1 MKMSFRWYGE
11 QDPVSLEYI
20 SQIPAMRS
28 VVSAVYSVP
37 VGEIWPM
44 EEILKIK
51 KACED
56 HGLIFDI
63 VESVPVHEDIKLG
76 KPTRDKYI
84 EVYCQNIRNLSKAG
98 VKVICYN
105 FMPVFDWLRSDLSH
119 VNADGSTSLVYRDET
134 VLGMDPRKGDLSL
147 PGWDSSYTKEG
158 LGALLEEYKSV
169 DEEKLWENMEYFLK
183 GIIPTCEECDVKMAI
198 HPDDPPWGIFGLP
211 RVITCEEN
219 LDRFLKL
226 VDSPYNGL
234 TFCTGSL
241 GVDPKNDIPSMVRK
255 YSAMDRIP
263 FMHIR
268 NIKFTGERDF
278 DETAHKTEYGS
289 LDIYGIVK
297 ALVETGF
304 DGYIRPDHGRMIWAK
319 PADPATVFMTEPWA
333 PLTSTDF
340 GKPSKRTARNKPHGD
355 KAFYKKRRRL
365 CLQELRF
372 QGSAFGQDQQK
383 PLSEVPLFN
392 TY

>member
-11 QDPVSLEYI
+11 SDPVSLEYI

-51 KACED
+51 EACEK
-56 HGLIFDI
+56 HGLVFDI

-84 EVYCQNIRNLSKAG
+84 EVYCRNIRNLSAAG

-119 VNADGSTSLVYRDET
+119 KNPDGSTSLVYRDST
-134 VLGMDPRKGDLSL
+134 VLAMDPRKGDLSL

-158 LGALLEEYKSV
+158 LDALLNEYK
-169 DEEKLWENMEYFLK
+169 DIDDKKLWENMEYFLK

-211 RVITCEEN
+211 RVITNEEN
-219 LDRFLKL
+219 LDKFLKL

-241 GVDPKNDIPSMVRK
+241 GVDPKNDIPAMVRK
-255 YSAMDRIP
+255 YSEMGRIH

-268 NIKFTGERDF
+268 NIKHTGERDF

-289 LDIYGIVK
+289 LDIFGIVK
-297 ALVETGF
+297 SLHETGF
-304 DGYIRPDHGRMIWAK
+304 DGFVRPDHGRMIWGETGRPGYGLYDRAMGAAYINGLFEAVEK
-319 PADPATVFMTEPWA
+319 M
-333 PLTSTDF
+333 
-340 GKPSKRTARNKPHGD
+340 SK
-355 KAFYKKRRRL
+355 
-365 CLQELRF
+365 
-372 QGSAFGQDQQK
+372 
-383 PLSEVPLFN
+383 
-392 TY
+392 

>member
-11 QDPVSLEYI
+11 NDPVSLEYI
-20 SQIPAMRS
+20 SQIPAMHS
-28 VVSAVYSVP
+28 VVSAVYTVP

-51 KACED
+51 EQCEA
-56 HGLIFDI
+56 HGLVFDV

-76 KPTRDKYI
+76 KPSRDKYI
-84 EVYCQNIRNLSKAG
+84 DVYNQNIRNLSSAG

-119 VNADGSTSLVYRDET
+119 LNADGSTSLVYRDKT
-134 VLGMDPRKGDLSL
+134 VLAMDPRSGDLSL

-158 LGALLEEYKSV
+158 LGALLEEYKNV
-169 DEEKLWENMEYFLK
+169 DESKLWDNLEYFLK
-183 GIIPTCEECDVKMAI
+183 AIIPVCEECDVKMAI

-211 RVITCEEN
+211 RIITSEKN

-226 VDSPYNGL
+226 VDSPCNGL
-234 TFCTGSL
+234 TLCTGSL
-241 GVDPKNDIPSMVRK
+241 GADPSNDITAMVKK
-255 YSAMDRIP
+255 YSAMNRIP

-297 ALVETGF
+297 ALYETGF
-304 DGYIRPDHGRMIWAK
+304 DGYIRPDHGRMIWGETGRPGYGLYDRALGAVYINGLWEAIEK
-319 PADPATVFMTEPWA
+319 D
-333 PLTSTDF
+333 
-340 GKPSKRTARNKPHGD
+340 R
-355 KAFYKKRRRL
+355 KAEK
-365 CLQELRF
+365 
-372 QGSAFGQDQQK
+372 
-383 PLSEVPLFN
+383 
-392 TY
+392 

>member
-11 QDPVSLEYI
+11 NDPVSLEYI
-20 SQIPAMRS
+20 SQIPAMHS
-28 VVSAVYSVP
+28 VVSAVYTVP

-51 KACED
+51 EQCEA
-56 HGLIFDI
+56 HGLVFDV

-76 KPTRDKYI
+76 KPSRDKYI
-84 EVYCQNIRNLSKAG
+84 DVYNQNIRNLSSAG

-119 VNADGSTSLVYRDET
+119 LNADGSTSLVYRDKT
-134 VLGMDPRKGDLSL
+134 VLAMDPRSGDLSL

-158 LGALLEEYKSV
+158 LGALLEEYKNV
-169 DEEKLWENMEYFLK
+169 DESKLWDNLEYFLK
-183 GIIPTCEECDVKMAI
+183 AIIPVCEECDVKMAI

-211 RVITCEEN
+211 RIITSEKN

-234 TFCTGSL
+234 TLCTGSL
-241 GVDPKNDIPSMVRK
+241 GADPLNDITAMVKK
-255 YSAMDRIP
+255 YSAMNRIP

-297 ALVETGF
+297 ALYETGF
-304 DGYIRPDHGRMIWAK
+304 DGYIRPDHGRMIWGETGRPGYGLYDRALGAVYINGLWEAIEK
-319 PADPATVFMTEPWA
+319 D
-333 PLTSTDF
+333 
-340 GKPSKRTARNKPHGD
+340 R
-355 KAFYKKRRRL
+355 KAEK
-365 CLQELRF
+365 
-372 QGSAFGQDQQK
+372 
-383 PLSEVPLFN
+383 
-392 TY
+392 

>member
-11 QDPVSLEYI
+11 NDPVSLEYI
-20 SQIPAMRS
+20 SQIPAMHS
-28 VVSAVYSVP
+28 VVSAVYAVP

-51 KACED
+51 EQCEA
-56 HGLIFDI
+56 HGLVFDV

-76 KPTRDKYI
+76 KPSRDKYI
-84 EVYCQNIRNLSKAG
+84 DVYNQNIRNLSSAG

-119 VNADGSTSLVYRDET
+119 LNADGSTSLVYRDKT
-134 VLGMDPRKGDLSL
+134 VLAMDPRSGDLSL

-158 LGALLEEYKSV
+158 LGALLEEYKNV
-169 DEEKLWENMEYFLK
+169 DESKLWDNLEYFLK
-183 GIIPTCEECDVKMAI
+183 AIIPVCEECDVKMAI

-211 RVITCEEN
+211 RIITSEKN

-234 TFCTGSL
+234 TLCTGSL
-241 GVDPKNDIPSMVRK
+241 GADPSNDITAMVKK
-255 YSAMDRIP
+255 YSAMNRIP

-297 ALVETGF
+297 ALYETGF
-304 DGYIRPDHGRMIWAK
+304 DGYIRPDHGRMIWGETGRPGYGLYDRALGAVYINGLWEAIEK
-319 PADPATVFMTEPWA
+319 D
-333 PLTSTDF
+333 
-340 GKPSKRTARNKPHGD
+340 R
-355 KAFYKKRRRL
+355 KAEK
-365 CLQELRF
+365 
-372 QGSAFGQDQQK
+372 
-383 PLSEVPLFN
+383 
-392 TY
+392 

>member
-11 QDPVSLEYI
+11 NDPVSLEYI
-20 SQIPAMRS
+20 SQIPAMHS
-28 VVSAVYSVP
+28 VVSAVYTVP

-51 KACED
+51 EQCEA
-56 HGLIFDI
+56 HGLVFDV

-76 KPTRDKYI
+76 KPSRDKYI
-84 EVYCQNIRNLSKAG
+84 DVYNQNIRNLSSAG

-119 VNADGSTSLVYRDET
+119 LNADGSTSLVYRDKT
-134 VLGMDPRKGDLSL
+134 VLAMDPRSGDLSL

-158 LGALLEEYKSV
+158 LGALLEEYKNV
-169 DEEKLWENMEYFLK
+169 DESKLWDNLEYFLK
-183 GIIPTCEECDVKMAI
+183 AIIPVCEECDVKMAI

-211 RVITCEEN
+211 RIITSEKN

-234 TFCTGSL
+234 TLCTGSL
-241 GVDPKNDIPSMVRK
+241 GADPSNDITAMVRK
-255 YSAMDRIP
+255 YSAMNRIP

-297 ALVETGF
+297 ALYETGF
-304 DGYIRPDHGRMIWAK
+304 DGYIRPDHGRMIWGETGRPGYGLYDRALGAVYINGLWEAIEK
-319 PADPATVFMTEPWA
+319 D
-333 PLTSTDF
+333 
-340 GKPSKRTARNKPHGD
+340 R
-355 KAFYKKRRRL
+355 KAEK
-365 CLQELRF
+365 
-372 QGSAFGQDQQK
+372 
-383 PLSEVPLFN
+383 
-392 TY
+392 

>member
-11 QDPVSLEYI
+11 NDPVSLEYI
-20 SQIPAMRS
+20 SQIPAMHS
-28 VVSAVYSVP
+28 VVSAVYTVP

-51 KACED
+51 EQCEA
-56 HGLIFDI
+56 HGLVFDV

-76 KPTRDKYI
+76 KPSRDKYI
-84 EVYCQNIRNLSKAG
+84 DVYNQNIRNLSSAG

-119 VNADGSTSLVYRDET
+119 LNADGSTSLVYRDKT
-134 VLGMDPRKGDLSL
+134 VLAMDPRSGDLSL

-158 LGALLEEYKSV
+158 LGALLEEYKNV
-169 DEEKLWENMEYFLK
+169 DESKLWDNLEYFLK
-183 GIIPTCEECDVKMAI
+183 AIIPVCEECDIKMAI

-211 RVITCEEN
+211 RIITSEKN

-234 TFCTGSL
+234 TLCTGSL
-241 GVDPKNDIPSMVRK
+241 GADPSNDITAMVKK
-255 YSAMDRIP
+255 YSAMNRIP

-297 ALVETGF
+297 ALYETGF
-304 DGYIRPDHGRMIWAK
+304 DGYIRPDHGRMIWGETGRPGYGLYDRALGAVYINGLWEAIEK
-319 PADPATVFMTEPWA
+319 D
-333 PLTSTDF
+333 
-340 GKPSKRTARNKPHGD
+340 R
-355 KAFYKKRRRL
+355 KAEK
-365 CLQELRF
+365 
-372 QGSAFGQDQQK
+372 
-383 PLSEVPLFN
+383 
-392 TY
+392 

>member
-11 QDPVSLEYI
+11 NDPVSLEYI
-20 SQIPAMRS
+20 SQIPAMHS
-28 VVSAVYSVP
+28 VVSAVYTVP

-51 KACED
+51 EQCEA
-56 HGLIFDI
+56 HGLVFDV

-76 KPTRDKYI
+76 KPSRDKYI
-84 EVYCQNIRNLSKAG
+84 DVYNQNIRNLSSAG

-119 VNADGSTSLVYRDET
+119 LNADGSTSLVYRDKT
-134 VLGMDPRKGDLSL
+134 VLAMDPRSGDLSL

-158 LGALLEEYKSV
+158 LGALLEEYKNV
-169 DEEKLWENMEYFLK
+169 DESKLWNNLEYFLK
-183 GIIPTCEECDVKMAI
+183 AIIPVCEECDVKMAI

-211 RVITCEEN
+211 RIITSEKN

-234 TFCTGSL
+234 TLCTGSL
-241 GVDPKNDIPSMVRK
+241 GADPSNDITAMVKK
-255 YSAMDRIP
+255 YSAMNRIP

-297 ALVETGF
+297 ALYETGF
-304 DGYIRPDHGRMIWAK
+304 DGYIRPDHGRMIWGETGRPGYGLYDRALGAVYINGLWEAIEK
-319 PADPATVFMTEPWA
+319 D
-333 PLTSTDF
+333 
-340 GKPSKRTARNKPHGD
+340 R
-355 KAFYKKRRRL
+355 KAEK
-365 CLQELRF
+365 
-372 QGSAFGQDQQK
+372 
-383 PLSEVPLFN
+383 
-392 TY
+392 

>member
-11 QDPVSLEYI
+11 SDPVSLEYI

-51 KACED
+51 EACEK
-56 HGLIFDI
+56 HGLVFDI

-84 EVYCQNIRNLSKAG
+84 EVYCRNIRNLSAAG

-119 VNADGSTSLVYRDET
+119 KNPDGSTSLVYRDST
-134 VLGMDPRKGDLSL
+134 VLAMDPRKGDLSL

-158 LGALLEEYKSV
+158 LDALLNEYK
-169 DEEKLWENMEYFLK
+169 DIDDKKLWENMEYFLK

-211 RVITCEEN
+211 RVITNEEN
-219 LDRFLKL
+219 LDKFLKL

-241 GVDPKNDIPSMVRK
+241 GVAKLLIKKEPLKARKSLQMKILQSLIPL
-255 YSAMDRIP
+255 IP
-263 FMHIR
+263 
-268 NIKFTGERDF
+268 
-278 DETAHKTEYGS
+278 ETQT
-289 LDIYGIVK
+289 
-297 ALVETGF
+297 
-304 DGYIRPDHGRMIWAK
+304 
-319 PADPATVFMTEPWA
+319 
-333 PLTSTDF
+333 
-340 GKPSKRTARNKPHGD
+340 
-355 KAFYKKRRRL
+355 
-365 CLQELRF
+365 
-372 QGSAFGQDQQK
+372 QQI
-383 PLSEVPLFN
+383 LL
-392 TY
+392 